1 MSDPFD
7 VLDLSVAANEQE
19 IRARYLEL
27 VRDFPPDS
35 VPERFAEIRAAYDEL
50 SDPRQQL
57 RQTLFRPSE
66 DALSAIIA
74 DVGTISQARRIP
86 TDDLLAMG
94 RDAC

>member
-1 MSDPFD
+1 MSDPFE
-7 VLDLSVAANEQE
+7 VLNLPATANEQA

-27 VRDFPPDS
+27 VRKFPPESAPDQ
-35 VPERFAEIRAAYDEL
+35 FAEIRAAYDEL

-57 RQTLFRPSE
+57 RRTLFQPSE

-74 DVGTISQARRIP
+74 DVSTTSRARRIP
-86 TDDLLAMG
+86 TDDLLSMG

>member
-1 MSDPFD
+1 MSDPID
-7 VLDLSVAANEQE
+7 VLNLSATANEQE

-27 VRDFPPDS
+27 VRKFPPDS
-35 VPERFAEIRAAYDEL
+35 APDRFAEIRAAYDEL

-57 RQTLFRPSE
+57 RRTLFRPTE

-74 DVGTISQARRIP
+74 DVSTASQARRIP

-94 RDAC
+94 RNTC